1 MSSETT
7 TIGGALTVIVHVAS
21 RKLIR
26 GNQYAGLYWNNAQG
40 ACLPA
45 EKLRCPN
52 IQVHIV
58 RALGA
63 QVLGILNQIQS
74 KSVYLVVEDHIFAYT
89 AS

>member
-7 TIGGALTVIVHVAS
+7 TIGGALTVIVHAAL

-40 ACLPA
+40 ACLTA
-45 EKLRCPN
+45 EKLGCPN

-74 KSVYLVVEDHIFAYT
+74 KSVYLVVEDHIAAYT